1 MHNLSREL
9 EQNFIEYAVAVNSDR
24 ALPDSK
30 SGLKPVARRI
40 LWGAY
45 DSGYTSSKEHVKCA
59 RIVGDVMG
67 KWHPHGD
74 SSIYGA
80 LVRLSQPWIMRYPLI
95 DFHGNMGNISGDGP
109 AAYRYTNARLAKIT
123 EDGLLNG
130 LKKKNVDFIPNYD
143 ENANEPI
150 TLPAIFPNL
159 LCNPNSGIGV
169 AMACS
174 WAPHNLK
181 EVAQA
186 IYDVMDGKEPTLSGP
201 DFPTGGLIINK
212 NDIPQIMATGRG
224 TVKVRGQY
232 KIEKN
237 NIVFYEIPYGV
248 STEAILNSIGKACD
262 EKEIEGISEV
272 VDESSKKEIRIVI
285 SCKKDVNIEGVV
297 KKLFAKTNLQS
308 SFSYNQVGLVGKTP
322 TELNLKD
329 CISIYIEHNIDCL
342 KKELEFDLAKAKARL
357 HIVDGLLIALE
368 DIDNVITLI
377 KKSENSAKA
386 KEGLKSKYNL
396 SEEQAKAI
404 LDMRLSK
411 LAHMEKIA
419 LENEKKELI
428 NTINDIND
436 ILINKSRQLSIIRER
451 LIAIVK
457 KYGDN
462 RRTEL
467 AQIEVPKD
475 DKEIEAVI
483 PEDVVVI
490 TTQTGYIK
498 RVPKKSFKVQRKK
511 GKGVKSADSVILDAF
526 STNTIDTLMVFTS
539 KGKMYKI
546 LVDNIPAGTN
556 VSKGVPLTTL
566 INCGNDESIVA
577 VTSLNRKTDAKYVVF
592 ITKKGLVKKTELEE
606 YTKIKRSTGIAAIKI
621 KDGDDIA
628 NVTFLK
634 DEDLILIT
642 KKGQS
647 IHFITTDIK
656 PIGRTTSGVKGIKI
670 DEDDEIVIGLPIHNE
685 KDKVAV
691 FTSKGLMTQTE
702 LDEFPCQGRGGKGL
716 MIYKPKE
723 STGNIIGALMLSEED
738 NILAIGRPN
747 SICISAR
754 EVPTIKRGGAGNLM
768 IKDSIITSVV
778 KL

>member
-59 RIVGDVMG
+59 RIIGDVMG

-186 IYDVMDGKEPTLSGP
+186 IYDVMDGKEPTLPGP

-451 LIAIVK
+451 LVAIVK

-656 PIGRTTSGVKGIKI
+656 PIGRTTSGVKGIKM

>member
-419 LENEKKELI
+419 LENEKKRI
-428 NTINDIND
+428 N
-436 ILINKSRQLSIIRER
+436 
-451 LIAIVK
+451 
-457 KYGDN
+457 
-462 RRTEL
+462 
-467 AQIEVPKD
+467 
-475 DKEIEAVI
+475 
-483 PEDVVVI
+483 
-490 TTQTGYIK
+490 
-498 RVPKKSFKVQRKK
+498 
-511 GKGVKSADSVILDAF
+511 
-526 STNTIDTLMVFTS
+526 
-539 KGKMYKI
+539 
-546 LVDNIPAGTN
+546 
-556 VSKGVPLTTL
+556 
-566 INCGNDESIVA
+566 
-577 VTSLNRKTDAKYVVF
+577 
-592 ITKKGLVKKTELEE
+592 
-606 YTKIKRSTGIAAIKI
+606 
-621 KDGDDIA
+621 
-628 NVTFLK
+628 
-634 DEDLILIT
+634 
-642 KKGQS
+642 
-647 IHFITTDIK
+647 
-656 PIGRTTSGVKGIKI
+656 
-670 DEDDEIVIGLPIHNE
+670 
-685 KDKVAV
+685 
-691 FTSKGLMTQTE
+691 
-702 LDEFPCQGRGGKGL
+702 
-716 MIYKPKE
+716 
-723 STGNIIGALMLSEED
+723 
-738 NILAIGRPN
+738 
-747 SICISAR
+747 
-754 EVPTIKRGGAGNLM
+754 
-768 IKDSIITSVV
+768 
-778 KL
+778 

>member
-396 SEEQAKAI
+396 SEEQAKA
-404 LDMRLSK
+404 K

-451 LIAIVK
+451 LVAIVK

-656 PIGRTTSGVKGIKI
+656 PIGRTTSGVKGIKM

>member
-186 IYDVMDGKEPTLSGP
+186 IYDVMDGKEPTLPGP

-212 NDIPQIMATGRG
+212 NDIPQIMTTGRG

-285 SCKKDVNIEGVV
+285 SCKKDVNVEGIV
-297 KKLFAKTNLQS
+297 KKLFAKTSLQS

-329 CISIYIEHNIDCL
+329 CINIYIEHNIDCL

-451 LIAIVK
+451 LTAIVK

-483 PEDVVVI
+483 PEDMVVI

-556 VSKGVPLTTL
+556 VSKGIPLTTL
-566 INCGNDESIVA
+566 INCRNDESIVA
-577 VTSLNRKTDAKYVVF
+577 VTSLNRKTDAEYVVF

-656 PIGRTTSGVKGIKI
+656 PIGRTTSGVKGIKM

-723 STGNIIGALMLSEED
+723 STGNIIGALMLNEED

>member
-186 IYDVMDGKEPTLSGP
+186 IYDVMDGKEPTLPGP

-285 SCKKDVNIEGVV
+285 SCKKDVNVEGIV

-329 CISIYIEHNIDCL
+329 CISIYIKHNIDCL
-342 KKELEFDLAKAKARL
+342 KKELKFDLYKAKARL
-357 HIVDGLLIALE
+357 HIVEGLLIALE
-368 DIDNVITLI
+368 DIDNVIALI
-377 KKSENSAKA
+377 KQSANSTKA
-386 KEGLKSKYNL
+386 KESLIAKYNF
-396 SEEQAKAI
+396 SESQAKAI
-404 LDMRLSK
+404 LAMRLSS
-411 LAHMEKIA
+411 LAHLEKVEI
-419 LENEKKELI
+419 ENEKKELVSKI
-428 NTINDIND
+428 ADIND
-436 ILINKSRQLSIIRER
+436 ILTNQDRQLSIIRER
-451 LIAIVK
+451 LTAIVK

-483 PEDVVVI
+483 PEDMVVI

-556 VSKGVPLTTL
+556 VSKGIPLTTL
-566 INCGNDESIVA
+566 INCRNDESIVA
-577 VTSLNRKTDAKYVVF
+577 VTSLNRKTDAEYVVF

-656 PIGRTTSGVKGIKI
+656 PIGRTTSGVKGIKM

-723 STGNIIGALMLSEED
+723 STGNIIGALMLNEED

>member
-130 LKKKNVDFIPNYD
+130 LKKKNVDFVPNYD

-150 TLPAIFPNL
+150 TLPAVFPNL

-186 IYDVMDGKEPTLSGP
+186 IYDVMDGKEPTLPGP

-272 VDESSKKEIRIVI
+272 VDESSKK
-285 SCKKDVNIEGVV
+285 
-297 KKLFAKTNLQS
+297 KL
-308 SFSYNQVGLVGKTP
+308 
-322 TELNLKD
+322 ELL
-329 CISIYIEHNIDCL
+329 
-342 KKELEFDLAKAKARL
+342 F
-357 HIVDGLLIALE
+357 
-368 DIDNVITLI
+368 
-377 KKSENSAKA
+377 
-386 KEGLKSKYNL
+386 
-396 SEEQAKAI
+396 
-404 LDMRLSK
+404 
-411 LAHMEKIA
+411 
-419 LENEKKELI
+419 
-428 NTINDIND
+428 
-436 ILINKSRQLSIIRER
+436 
-451 LIAIVK
+451 
-457 KYGDN
+457 
-462 RRTEL
+462 
-467 AQIEVPKD
+467 
-475 DKEIEAVI
+475 
-483 PEDVVVI
+483 
-490 TTQTGYIK
+490 
-498 RVPKKSFKVQRKK
+498 
-511 GKGVKSADSVILDAF
+511 
-526 STNTIDTLMVFTS
+526 
-539 KGKMYKI
+539 
-546 LVDNIPAGTN
+546 
-556 VSKGVPLTTL
+556 
-566 INCGNDESIVA
+566 
-577 VTSLNRKTDAKYVVF
+577 
-592 ITKKGLVKKTELEE
+592 LVKK
-606 YTKIKRSTGIAAIKI
+606 
-621 KDGDDIA
+621 
-628 NVTFLK
+628 
-634 DEDLILIT
+634 
-642 KKGQS
+642 
-647 IHFITTDIK
+647 
-656 PIGRTTSGVKGIKI
+656 
-670 DEDDEIVIGLPIHNE
+670 
-685 KDKVAV
+685 
-691 FTSKGLMTQTE
+691 M
-702 LDEFPCQGRGGKGL
+702 
-716 MIYKPKE
+716 
-723 STGNIIGALMLSEED
+723 
-738 NILAIGRPN
+738 
-747 SICISAR
+747 
-754 EVPTIKRGGAGNLM
+754 
-768 IKDSIITSVV
+768 
-778 KL
+778 

>member
-45 DSGYTSSKEHVKCA
+45 DSGYISSKEHVKCA

-186 IYDVMDGKEPTLSGP
+186 IYDVMDGKEPTLPGP

-285 SCKKDVNIEGVV
+285 SCKKDVNVEGVV

-451 LIAIVK
+451 LTAIVK

-462 RRTEL
+462 RRTKL

-577 VTSLNRKTDAKYVVF
+577 VTSLNRKTDAEYVVF

-656 PIGRTTSGVKGIKI
+656 PIGRTTSGVKGIKM

-754 EVPTIKRGGAGNLM
+754 EVPTIKRGGTGNLM

>member
-130 LKKKNVDFIPNYD
+130 LKKKNVDFVPNYD

-186 IYDVMDGKEPTLSGP
+186 IYDVMDGKEPTLPGP

-285 SCKKDVNIEGVV
+285 SCKKDVNVEGIV

-329 CISIYIEHNIDCL
+329 CISIYIKHNIDCL
-342 KKELEFDLAKAKARL
+342 KKELKFDLYKAKARL
-357 HIVDGLLIALE
+357 HIVEGLLIALE
-368 DIDNVITLI
+368 DIDNVIALI
-377 KKSENSAKA
+377 KQSANSTKA
-386 KEGLKSKYNL
+386 KESLIAKYNF
-396 SEEQAKAI
+396 SESQAKAI
-404 LDMRLSK
+404 LAMRLSS
-411 LAHMEKIA
+411 LAHLEKVEI
-419 LENEKKELI
+419 ENEKKELVSKI
-428 NTINDIND
+428 ADIND
-436 ILINKSRQLSIIRER
+436 ILTNQDRQLSAIREK
-451 LIAIVK
+451 LQTIVK
-457 KYGDN
+457 KYGDD

-577 VTSLNRKTDAKYVVF
+577 VTSLNRKTDAEYVVF

-656 PIGRTTSGVKGIKI
+656 PIGRTTSGVKGIKM

-723 STGNIIGALMLSEED
+723 NTGNIIGALMLSEED

>member
-186 IYDVMDGKEPTLSGP
+186 IYDVMDGKEPTLPGP

-262 EKEIEGISEV
+262 EKEIEGIFEV
-272 VDESSKKEIRIVI
+272 V
-285 SCKKDVNIEGVV
+285 
-297 KKLFAKTNLQS
+297 
-308 SFSYNQVGLVGKTP
+308 Y
-322 TELNLKD
+322 
-329 CISIYIEHNIDCL
+329 
-342 KKELEFDLAKAKARL
+342 
-357 HIVDGLLIALE
+357 
-368 DIDNVITLI
+368 
-377 KKSENSAKA
+377 
-386 KEGLKSKYNL
+386 
-396 SEEQAKAI
+396 
-404 LDMRLSK
+404 
-411 LAHMEKIA
+411 
-419 LENEKKELI
+419 
-428 NTINDIND
+428 
-436 ILINKSRQLSIIRER
+436 
-451 LIAIVK
+451 
-457 KYGDN
+457 
-462 RRTEL
+462 
-467 AQIEVPKD
+467 
-475 DKEIEAVI
+475 
-483 PEDVVVI
+483 
-490 TTQTGYIK
+490 
-498 RVPKKSFKVQRKK
+498 
-511 GKGVKSADSVILDAF
+511 
-526 STNTIDTLMVFTS
+526 
-539 KGKMYKI
+539 
-546 LVDNIPAGTN
+546 
-556 VSKGVPLTTL
+556 
-566 INCGNDESIVA
+566 
-577 VTSLNRKTDAKYVVF
+577 
-592 ITKKGLVKKTELEE
+592 
-606 YTKIKRSTGIAAIKI
+606 
-621 KDGDDIA
+621 
-628 NVTFLK
+628 
-634 DEDLILIT
+634 
-642 KKGQS
+642 
-647 IHFITTDIK
+647 
-656 PIGRTTSGVKGIKI
+656 
-670 DEDDEIVIGLPIHNE
+670 
-685 KDKVAV
+685 
-691 FTSKGLMTQTE
+691 
-702 LDEFPCQGRGGKGL
+702 
-716 MIYKPKE
+716 
-723 STGNIIGALMLSEED
+723 
-738 NILAIGRPN
+738 
-747 SICISAR
+747 
-754 EVPTIKRGGAGNLM
+754 
-768 IKDSIITSVV
+768 
-778 KL
+778 